1 MKTNSEITE
10 ALNAFSRKRKE
21 LEENLNEVDRRII
34 RLQIDFN
41 VNYDKLEEAIE
52 DREYVVEEIRKLSQE
67 LAEFKID

>member
-10 ALNAFSRKRKE
+10 TLNAFSRRRKE
-21 LEENLNEVDRRII
+21 LEWRLNDVDRRII